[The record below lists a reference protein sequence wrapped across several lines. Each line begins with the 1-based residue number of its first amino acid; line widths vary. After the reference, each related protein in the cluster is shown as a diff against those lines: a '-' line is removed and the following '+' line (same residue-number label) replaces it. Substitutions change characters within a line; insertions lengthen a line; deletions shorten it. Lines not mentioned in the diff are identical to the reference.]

1 MGRTP
6 LVTVSAS
13 DMTLRQMVDYI
24 EDVRARA
31 PRAVD
36 FEFSDGIVWMVGA

>member
-1 MGRTP
+1 MHRTP

-31 PRAVD
+31 PRRVD
-36 FEFSDGIVWMVGA
+36 FELSDGVVWMVGA